1 MFVKT
6 QDNSIVNMDKVIF
19 AQVGKYLNRDMGTL
33 NLQMEGYCMEA
44 YRGTIEEAEDAFNT
58 LTEGLI
64 HGATLIDYSKSDR
77 EW

>member
-19 AQVGKYLNRDMGTL
+19 AQVGKYLNQDMGTL
-33 NLQMEGYCMEA
+33 NLHMEGFCMEA
-44 YRGTIEEAEDAFNT
+44 YRGTIEEAEDAFLT

-64 HGATLIDYSKSDR
+64 YGASFIDYSK
-77 EW
+77 